1 VTYRHDANLLFDFS
15 ILELSGLV
23 MSLGETTIAGILPN
37 LNFLQRSV
45 VSEVDI
51 LLIADANLINA
62 IGDAALGTK
71 TRSWPLLT
79 SMTGDDLL

>member
-37 LNFLQRSV
+37 LNFF
-45 VSEVDI
+45 
-51 LLIADANLINA
+51 NA
-62 IGDAALGTK
+62 VLHPKSTYY
-71 TRSWPLLT
+71 
-79 SMTGDDLL
+79 